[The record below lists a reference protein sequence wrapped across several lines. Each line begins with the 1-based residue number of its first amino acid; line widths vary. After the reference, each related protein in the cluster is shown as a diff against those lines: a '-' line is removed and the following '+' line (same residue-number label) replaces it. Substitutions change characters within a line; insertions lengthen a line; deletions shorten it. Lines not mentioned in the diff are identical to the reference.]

1 MKKLLLRWIL
11 AVIALVV
18 SSFLTNLVMP
28 GGINLKMGDVSQAL
42 ALFVAVALLALINAT
57 LGKALKLM
65 VLPLN
70 CLTLGLLSVLI
81 NALLFWQVGSWGW
94 SFEVTGFLPGLLGS
108 ILYSAANAALGIFLP
123 DEEKNER

>member
-18 SSFLTNLVMP
+18 SSFLTNLVIP
-28 GGINLKMGDVSQAL
+28 GGINLKMGDVPQAL
-42 ALFVAVALLALINAT
+42 ALFVAVALLSLINAT

-70 CLTLGLLSVLI
+70 CLTLGLLSVVI